1 MSDRQVD
8 QVEDTAQAAQ
18 QRAATRTA
26 ALLAVVAV
34 AIYAWVFI
42 SKL

>member
-1 MSDRQVD
+1 MSGREIDDVTR
-8 QVEDTAQAAQ
+8 AAQ

-26 ALLAVVAV
+26 IVLAVVAV

-42 SKL
+42 SKM

>member
-1 MSDRQVD
+1 MSEHPVD
-8 QVEDTAQAAQ
+8 DVTRAAQ

-26 ALLAVVAV
+26 VVLAVLAV

>member
-1 MSDRQVD
+1 MTTSGNPTDDKR
-8 QVEDTAQAAQ
+8 AAQ

-26 ALLAVVAV
+26 VVLGVIAA

>member
-1 MSDRQVD
+1 MTMGDQQVD
-8 QVEDTAQAAQ
+8 PVMRAAQ

-26 ALLAVVAV
+26 VVLAVLAV

>member
-1 MSDRQVD
+1 MTMSEHPVD
-8 QVEDTAQAAQ
+8 DDTRAAQ

-26 ALLAVVAV
+26 VALAVLAV

>member
-1 MSDRQVD
+1 MSDHPVD
-8 QVEDTAQAAQ
+8 DEVRVAQ

-26 ALLAVVAV
+26 IILAAVVA

>member
-1 MSDRQVD
+1 MNMGSGHTDDATR
-8 QVEDTAQAAQ
+8 AAQ

-26 ALLAVVAV
+26 VVLAVIAL
-34 AIYAWVFI
+34 AIYGWVFV

>member
-1 MSDRQVD
+1 MTMSERQLD
-8 QVEDTAQAAQ
+8 DGLRAAQ

-26 ALLAVVAV
+26 AILAVAAL

-42 SKL
+42 SAL

>member
-1 MSDRQVD
+1 MGERQVD
-8 QVEDTAQAAQ
+8 DVTRAAQ

-26 ALLAVVAV
+26 IALAVVAV

-42 SKL
+42 SKM

>member
-1 MSDRQVD
+1 MTEHPADDVTR
-8 QVEDTAQAAQ
+8 AAQ

-26 ALLAVVAV
+26 IVLAVVAV

-42 SKL
+42 SKM